1 MSQYR
6 RICAVTGSRSDYGLL
21 FILLK
26 ELQVD
31 PAIDFRLVITG
42 SHLSP
47 SHGLTYR
54 EIEQDGFIISDRV
67 DMLLSTDSRSA
78 ISKSVSLGIMG
89 FAEVFSRIKPDIVVV
104 LGDRYEIFASVVA
117 AHLAGIPVAHIHG
130 GESTTGVIDEAFR
143 HCITKMSHIHFVVT
157 DDYKKRVVQLGE
169 HPDSVHVI
177 GVPGLAYI
185 ESKFLHSK
193 EHLEMSL
200 GLKLKE
206 PVFLVAFYPETVG
219 SGSVVDSV
227 KVLLGALDQWKDA
240 QLIFILGNA
249 DVGSYGSAREIIDY
263 VNSNK
268 GRAFYFLSLNRTTY
282 LSLLSMVQLV
292 IGNSSSGIIEAPSFR
307 VPTVNIG
314 RRQEGRLRATSII
327 DCSVDKEAIK
337 LAIDKAFSRDF
348 QIEVYRI
355 DTPYKRNLSSII
367 IMSILRNVDLTDI
380 MRKDFYDVGG

>member
-1 MSQYR
+1 MR
-6 RICAVTGSRSDYGLL
+6 KICAVTGSRSDYGLL

-117 AHLAGIPVAHIHG
+117 AHLADIPVAHIHG

-219 SGSVVDSV
+219 SDSVVDSV
-227 KVLLGALDQWKDA
+227 NVLLGALDQWKDA

>member
-1 MSQYR
+1 MR
-6 RICAVTGSRSDYGLL
+6 KICAVTGSRSDYGLL

-117 AHLAGIPVAHIHG
+117 AHLADIPVAHIHG

-219 SGSVVDSV
+219 SDSVVDSV